1 MASLDQFLAD
11 LDDLNEEEGADEEE
25 VEEDEFGDDDQD
37 IDMLGAVTEGASGAD
52 IGGLLR
58 SERMTNLMGQIEL
71 YMGPTPPPSTSDSG
85 DVADAVYGLIVA
97 CNEMVVDIDNEVEAL
112 AKRIRDDYAKR
123 FPELE
128 SLILN
133 PLDYAR
139 VVLKIG
145 NESDLTQV
153 DLTGIL
159 PSATIMVVTVTA
171 STTIGTELPP
181 QTLGSVTA
189 ACEQVLAL
197 SDSKQRIFAFVES
210 KMTIV
215 APNVTAVVG
224 AAIAAKLVGAA
235 GGLSK
240 LAELPSTVVQ
250 ILGGKKKTLGGLS
263 TATQVTHAGCIYAAD
278 LIQNTPPALRPKVMR
293 AVAGKVTLAARADA
307 YQDKGGGAIGQRF
320 RDEIEGKSAKLQEP
334 PPPKDVRPLPVPPE
348 SSGKRRGG
356 RRLRKMKERSGM
368 SQMRQLSNRVRFGQ
382 EEDTTS
388 DGLLGVGML
397 GQHQQSGKL
406 KVSAQQQKLLSEKNK
421 KARMAGSSGST
432 NGLASSLAFT
442 PVQGIELVNP
452 TASQDAKEGTET
464 YFSQQA
470 AFFKQ
475 GL

>member
-11 LDDLNEEEGADEEE
+11 LDDLNDEEEGADEEDLE
-25 VEEDEFGDDDQD
+25 EEEFQDDEDIDMFGDGEGGAGRVAGEVGLLTSQQMSQLMEKIEAARAAASCGEAGGVEED
-37 IDMLGAVTEGASGAD
+37 
-52 IGGLLR
+52 
-58 SERMTNLMGQIEL
+58 
-71 YMGPTPPPSTSDSG
+71 
-85 DVADAVYGLIVA
+85 VYALIVA
-97 CNEMVVDIDNEVEAL
+97 CNEMAVDIDNEVEAL

-171 STTIGTELPP
+171 STTIGTDLPP
-181 QTLGSVTA
+181 QTLASVSA
-189 ACEQVLAL
+189 ACEEVLTL
-197 SDSKQRIFAFVES
+197 SEKKQKILAFVES
-210 KMTIV
+210 KMTLV
-215 APNVTAVVG
+215 APNVSAIVG

-235 GGLSK
+235 GGLNK

-250 ILGGKKKTLGGLS
+250 ILGAKKKALGGMS
-263 TATQVTHAGCIYAAD
+263 TATQVTHSGCIQASD
-278 LIQNTPPALRPKVMR
+278 LIQNTPPSLRQKVMR
-293 AVAGKVTLAARADA
+293 MVAGKVTLAARADA
-307 YQDKGGGAIGQRF
+307 YQSERGGVIGQRF
-320 RDEIEGKSAKLQEP
+320 RDEIESRSAKLQEP

-368 SQMRQLSNRVRFGQ
+368 THMRQLSNRVRFGQ

-397 GQHQQSGKL
+397 GKQQQHGKL
-406 KVSAQQQKLLSEKNK
+406 KVTAQQQKLLSEKNK
-421 KARMAGSSGST
+421 RARLAGSSGGT

-452 TASQDAKEGTET
+452 NANKDAKEGTET
-464 YFSQQA
+464 YFSQTA

>member
-11 LDDLNEEEGADEEE
+11 LDDLNDEDGAGEEGGEG
-25 VEEDEFGDDDQD
+25 EDGFHESDDDD
-37 IDMLGAVTEGASGAD
+37 IDMTAD
-52 IGGLLR
+52 HAGSSREAAGLLR
-58 SERMTNLMGQIEL
+58 SERMGALMAQIER
-71 YMGPTPPPSTSDSG
+71 YMGPEPPPSTSERGEVDDDMYS
-85 DVADAVYGLIVA
+85 LIVS
-97 CNEMVVDIDNEVEAL
+97 CNEMVIDIDNEVEAL

-145 NESDLTQV
+145 NEADLTQV

-181 QTLGSVTA
+181 QILASVTA
-189 ACEQVLAL
+189 RCEEVLAL
-197 SDSKQRIFAFVES
+197 SDNKQRILVFVES
-210 KMTIV
+210 KMSIV
-215 APNVTAVVG
+215 APNVSAIVG
-224 AAIAAKLVGAA
+224 SSIAAKLVGAA

-250 ILGGKKKTLGGLS
+250 ILGAKKKTLGGLS
-263 TATQVTHAGCIYAAD
+263 TATQVTHSGCIYAAE
-278 LIQNTPPALRPKVMR
+278 LIQNTPPALRPKIMR
-293 AVAGKVTLAARADA
+293 MVAGKVTLAARADA
-307 YQDKGGGAIGQRF
+307 YQDKGSGVIGQRF

-368 SQMRQLSNRVRFGQ
+368 SHMRQLSNRVRFGQ

-397 GQHQQSGKL
+397 GKQQQAGKL
-406 KVSAQQQKLLSEKNK
+406 KVTAQQQKLLSEKNK
-421 KARMAGSSGST
+421 KARLAGSSGST

-452 TASQDAKEGTET
+452 SASQDTKEGTET